1 MNISTYAEY
10 RSVNDN
16 IRMAVEE
23 IGIERV
29 VNAIGIKK
37 IVEAVGVK
45 KIVEA
50 IGLKKIIEVV
60 GVEKVIIVVCQKLI
74 DQLKKSNK
82 PYESEIKQL
91 NDIILELKS

>member
-10 RSVNDN
+10 RAVNDN

-29 VNAIGIKK
+29 VNAIGI
-37 IVEAVGVK
+37 K